1 LRPDG
6 TGYPARRFRA
16 AAHWASR
23 LIASCSTFA
32 SLRLVRPYRPAWS
45 VERAAR
51 HLEDGA
57 GTVFDPEAAKL
68 VANVVRAT

>member
-1 LRPDG
+1 
-6 TGYPARRFRA
+6 
-16 AAHWASR
+16 
-23 LIASCSTFA
+23 
-32 SLRLVRPYRPAWS
+32 LRLVRPYRPAWS